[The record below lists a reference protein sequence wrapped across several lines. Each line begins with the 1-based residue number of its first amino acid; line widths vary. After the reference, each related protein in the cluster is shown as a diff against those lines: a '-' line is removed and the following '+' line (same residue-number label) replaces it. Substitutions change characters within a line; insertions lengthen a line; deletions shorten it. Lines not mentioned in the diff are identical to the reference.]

1 MFDIY
6 FEPNYGKLYEDIEN
20 GESVVFKHESSYGK
34 IQHTF
39 IKREIPLKV
48 TNEVYYDIITPYGY
62 GGPIVLEA
70 NNKELLVKE
79 FEEQFEKYCYKNNIV
94 SEFVRFHP
102 VIQNNQDFQN
112 VYDIS
117 SVRNTV
123 GTNLEDYDDP
133 FQEEFSKSCRKNV
146 RRALRNDV
154 SYKITEKPNDI
165 KSFLEVYYSTMD
177 RKAAQDYYYF
187 DNNYFDKALE
197 YFRDNI
203 IIVEAIYEE
212 KTIAMGFYFVYNN
225 YIHTHLS
232 GTLSEYLHLSPAY
245 VLRYALTEWGKGNG
259 YHLIH
264 HGGGTSDDPE
274 DSLYKFKKQFG
285 KNTEFEFH
293 IGKRKWNQEIYDLL
307 CKENDV
313 DKDTDFFPAYRIK
326 GKIK

>member
-1 MFDIY
+1 MLDIY
-6 FEPNYGKLYEDIEN
+6 FEPNYGKLYEDVEN
-20 GESVVFKHESSYGK
+20 GKSVVFEHESSYGK

-48 TNEVYYDIITPYGY
+48 KKEVYYDIITPYGY
-62 GGPIVLEA
+62 GGPIILEA
-70 NNKELLVKE
+70 NNKELLLKE

-102 VIQNNQDFQN
+102 VIQNVQDFSDI
-112 VYDIS
+112 YDVNSI
-117 SVRNTV
+117 RNTV
-123 GTNLEDYDDP
+123 GTNLKDYENP

-154 SYKITEKPNDI
+154 WYKITEKPNDI
-165 KSFLEVYYSTMD
+165 KSFLEIYYSTMD

-187 DNNYFDKALE
+187 DDNYFDKALE

-212 KTIAMGFYFVYNN
+212 KTIAMGFYFVYNS

-232 GTLSEYLHLSPAY
+232 GTLSEYLQLSPAY
-245 VLRYALTEWGKGNG
+245 VLRYALTEWGKENG

-264 HGGGTSDDPE
+264 HGGGTTDDPE

-307 CKENDV
+307 CKENAV
-313 DKDTDFFPAYRIK
+313 DKNTAFFPAYRSED
-326 GKIK
+326 KIK